1 MGYNDKK
8 NEEKAVGAGIVL
20 SILGLIAK
28 FTIGKFSDSTN
39 ANNSNNRDAD
49 GTNKDK

>member
-20 SILGLIAK
+20 SILGIIAK
-28 FTIGKFSDSTN
+28 IVIGKSSDLTN
-39 ANNSNNRDAD
+39 TKKES
-49 GTNKDK
+49 KIVHIL

>member
-20 SILGLIAK
+20 SILGIIAK
-28 FTIGKFSDSTN
+28 IVIGKSSDSTN
-39 ANNSNNRDAD
+39 ANDSNNRDAD
-49 GTNKDK
+49 RTNKDK